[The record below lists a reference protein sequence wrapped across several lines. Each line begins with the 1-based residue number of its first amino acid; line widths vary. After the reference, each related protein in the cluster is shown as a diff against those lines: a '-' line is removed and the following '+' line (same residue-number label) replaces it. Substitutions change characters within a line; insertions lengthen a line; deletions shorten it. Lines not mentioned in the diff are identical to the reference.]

1 LVALALQ
8 ERELE
13 ACTRVLGP
21 EHPHTLTSMGNLA
34 EV

>member
-1 LVALALQ
+1 MVALALQ

-21 EHPHTLTSMGNLA
+21 EHPHLETRTR
-34 EV
+34 